1 MHKEQRFDLHFE
13 KIMVYC
19 PYGALAQLG
28 ARHTGSVEATGS
40 SPVCSILQGR
50 AMWSLFKRRLH
61 EDRMNQITMAHEKGG
76 EHMPIS
82 LEIVKTAIDDFAKV
96 QRRMILAKKENAP
109 ETYADLKEEYISL
122 KALLNIA
129 GVNLNELDKIKE

>member
-1 MHKEQRFDLHFE
+1 
-13 KIMVYC
+13 
-19 PYGALAQLG
+19 
-28 ARHTGSVEATGS
+28 
-40 SPVCSILQGR
+40 
-50 AMWSLFKRRLH
+50 
-61 EDRMNQITMAHEKGG
+61 MNQITMAHEKGG

-122 KALLNIA
+122 KALLKIA

>member
-1 MHKEQRFDLHFE
+1 
-13 KIMVYC
+13 
-19 PYGALAQLG
+19 
-28 ARHTGSVEATGS
+28 
-40 SPVCSILQGR
+40 
-50 AMWSLFKRRLH
+50 
-61 EDRMNQITMAHEKGG
+61 MAHEKGG
-76 EHMPIS
+76 EHMPIN

>member
-1 MHKEQRFDLHFE
+1 
-13 KIMVYC
+13 
-19 PYGALAQLG
+19 
-28 ARHTGSVEATGS
+28 
-40 SPVCSILQGR
+40 
-50 AMWSLFKRRLH
+50 
-61 EDRMNQITMAHEKGG
+61 MNQITMAHEKGG

-122 KALLNIA
+122 KALLNIT

>member
-1 MHKEQRFDLHFE
+1 
-13 KIMVYC
+13 
-19 PYGALAQLG
+19 
-28 ARHTGSVEATGS
+28 
-40 SPVCSILQGR
+40 
-50 AMWSLFKRRLH
+50 
-61 EDRMNQITMAHEKGG
+61 MAHEKGG
-76 EHMPIS
+76 EHMPIN
-82 LEIVKTAIDDFAKV
+82 LEIVKTTIDDFAKV